1 MRFFIIG
8 SLIISAIVVRLCR
21 NDNSAKSHTVNA
33 G

>member
-8 SLIISAIVVRLCR
+8 SLIVSVIIIRLWK
-21 NDNSAKSHTVNA
+21 NDNSAKSHAVNA

>member
-1 MRFFIIG
+1 MRLFIIG

-21 NDNSAKSHTVNA
+21 DNNSAKSHAVNA

>member
-8 SLIISAIVVRLCR
+8 SLILYVIIVRLCGF
-21 NDNSAKSHTVNA
+21 DNSAKSHAVNA